1 MTPPRRILIVVHP
14 YRQDARQLAADVIE
28 RLTLAGIEV
37 CVDPLVA
44 ESLSDYLTR
53 RPEFH
58 GPGKQSKF
66 LTTGDPRAVSDR
78 ATQFLKRR
86 IAFQAA

>member
-44 ESLSDYLTR
+44 ESLSGSVGPVSLPADPAR
-53 RPEFH
+53 RYS
-58 GPGKQSKF
+58 G
-66 LTTGDPRAVSDR
+66 
-78 ATQFLKRR
+78 
-86 IAFQAA
+86 AAQRT